1 MITGIWRCSLLDVKV
16 KRSADVGSDHYL
28 MNSLIKIKLKRIKAK
43 HNTQKRIDTQRLRD
57 NTIKAA
63 FI

>member
-1 MITGIWRCSLLDVKV
+1 MIHGIWRCSLLDVKV

>member
-1 MITGIWRCSLLDVKV
+1 MINGIWRCSLLDVKV

-28 MNSLIKIKLKRIKAK
+28 MTSLIKIKLKRTKAN
-43 HNTQKRIDTQRLRD
+43 HNAQKRFETQRLRD
-57 NTIKAA
+57 NTINAA

>member
-1 MITGIWRCSLLDVKV
+1 MINGIWRCSLLDVKV
-16 KRSADVGSDHYL
+16 KRSGDVGSDHYL

>member
-1 MITGIWRCSLLDVKV
+1 MINGIWRCSLLDVKV
-16 KRSADVGSDHYL
+16 KRSADVGRDHYL

>member
-1 MITGIWRCSLLDVKV
+1 MINGIWRCSLLDVKV

-43 HNTQKRIDTQRLRD
+43 HNTQKRIDTQRLRG

>member
-1 MITGIWRCSLLDVKV
+1 MINGIWRCSLLDVKV
-16 KRSADVGSDHYL
+16 KRSADVGSDPYL

>member
-1 MITGIWRCSLLDVKV
+1 MINGIWRCSLLDVKV

>member
-1 MITGIWRCSLLDVKV
+1 MINGIWRCSLLDVKV

-43 HNTQKRIDTQRLRD
+43 HNTQKRINTQRLRD